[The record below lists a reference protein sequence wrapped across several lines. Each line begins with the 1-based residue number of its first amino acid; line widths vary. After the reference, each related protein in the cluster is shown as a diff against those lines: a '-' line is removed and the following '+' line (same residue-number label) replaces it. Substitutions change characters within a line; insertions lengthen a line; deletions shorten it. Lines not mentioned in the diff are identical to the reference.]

1 MQESQSRSRRVH
13 SAAFKAQV
21 VTESQAAGAS
31 VAQVAFRHGVNAN
44 LVHRWRRAAK
54 CGVAQEVA
62 EAPAFLPLVIA
73 AASPRPASSPPS
85 LPTAAAADIR
95 IELRR
100 GAATVSVSWPVSAA
114 SDCGAWLT
122 EWLR

>member
-21 VTESQAAGAS
+21 VAESEVTGAS
-31 VAQVAFRHGVNAN
+31 VAQVALRHGVNAN
-44 LVHRWRRAAK
+44 LVHRWRRAAER
-54 CGVAQEVA
+54 APA
-62 EAPAFLPLVIA
+62 SISAAPAFLPLVMPT
-73 AASPRPASSPPS
+73 ASPVTPSPLPASPLASGE
-85 LPTAAAADIR
+85 IR

-100 GAATVSVSWPVSAA
+100 GSATVSVGWPASAA
-114 SDCGAWLT
+114 SDCGAWLS

>member
-21 VTESQAAGAS
+21 VTESEAAGAS
-31 VAQVAFRHGVNAN
+31 VAQVALRHGVNAN
-44 LVHRWRRAAK
+44 LVHRWRRSAQ
-54 CGVAQEVA
+54 GVVAREVK
-62 EAPAFLPLVIA
+62 EAPAFLPLVITA
-73 AASPRPASSPPS
+73 ASSPPASSSPS
-85 LPTAAAADIR
+85 LPLAAADIR

-114 SDCGAWLT
+114 SECGVWLA

>member
-21 VTESQAAGAS
+21 VADSEALGAS

-44 LVHRWRRAAK
+44 LVHRWRRAAQRQTLAL
-54 CGVAQEVA
+54 AQ
-62 EAPAFLPLVIA
+62 APAFLPLAIP
-73 AASPRPASSPPS
+73 AASPVTSSPLVASPSASSE
-85 LPTAAAADIR
+85 IR

-100 GAATVSVSWPVSAA
+100 GAASVSVSWPASAA
-114 SDCGAWLT
+114 SECGAWIT
-122 EWLR
+122 QWLR

>member
-1 MQESQSRSRRVH
+1 MQESQHRSRRVH

-21 VTESQAAGAS
+21 VSESEAAGAS
-31 VAQVAFRHGVNAN
+31 VAQVALRHGVNAN

-54 CGVAQEVA
+54 GVVA
-62 EAPAFLPLVIA
+62 RGVTEAPAFLPLVIP
-73 AASPRPASSPPS
+73 AASPRAASSSPS
-85 LPTAAAADIR
+85 LPTAAADIR

-114 SDCGAWLT
+114 SECGAWLAQ
-122 EWLR
+122 WLR